1 MSDSTDQKVMYSCP
15 PEGVVGWRSPS
26 NIALIKYW
34 GKQPRREQLPANP
47 SLSFTLHHA
56 YTDMWLYW
64 TRRTHRDDPIELQ
77 LYFEGRPA
85 DDFRKRIY
93 DFMLRLLPEMP
104 FLGEYAI
111 TIRTRN
117 SFPHSAGIASSA
129 SAMSALALCLV
140 EWKYR
145 CHGLSFDLHQQYRE
159 VSDIAR
165 RASGSACRSIVPQ
178 VALWGAHP
186 DVDEA
191 SDSYAIPLPKTY
203 RDFAEQWRDLILI
216 VDKSPKSISSSQGH
230 ALMEGHPYA
239 TTRYQQAIKH
249 LSVLLKAMKDNDI
262 ETFGRIVEAEAL
274 TLHALMMCSP
284 TPYLL
289 LKPQTLDVI
298 NAIQNW
304 RRTRDLPMY
313 FTLDAGP
320 NVHLLYP
327 QAYEAEIWTF
337 IATAL
342 PSFYYHPSRYLADEV
357 GNGPHPL
364 EPTMP
369 DS

>member
-1 MSDSTDQKVMYSCP
+1 MIDSTDQKVPHTCP

-34 GKQPRREQLPANP
+34 GKQPQREQLPANP
-47 SLSFTLHHA
+47 SLSFTLSHA
-56 YTDMWLYW
+56 FTDMWLYW
-64 TRRTHRDDPIELQ
+64 SKRTQADDPIELK

-85 DDFRKRIY
+85 DNFRKRIY

-111 TIRTRN
+111 TIHTRN

-145 CHGLSFDLHQQYRE
+145 CRRAVFDLHQHYRE
-159 VSDIAR
+159 VSNLAR
-165 RASGSACRSIVPQ
+165 RASGSACRSVVPQ

-186 DVDEA
+186 NVSEA
-191 SDSYAIPLPKTY
+191 SDSYAIPLAKAY
-203 RDFAEQWRDLILI
+203 RDFAELWKDLILI
-216 VDKSPKSISSSQGH
+216 VDQSPKSISSSQGH
-230 ALMEGHPYA
+230 ALMESHPYA
-239 TTRYQQAIKH
+239 ATRYQQATEH
-249 LSVLLKAMKDNDI
+249 LSVLLKAMKEGDV
-262 ETFGRIVEAEAL
+262 ETFGRVVEAEAL

-289 LKPQTLDVI
+289 IKPQTLEVI
-298 NAIQNW
+298 DAIQNW

-327 QAYEAEIWTF
+327 QAYEAEIWEF
-337 IATAL
+337 LATAL
-342 PSFYYHPSRYLADEV
+342 PTFYRNPSRYLADEV
-357 GNGPHPL
+357 GHGPQPL
-364 EPTMP
+364 EAQ
-369 DS
+369 DA